1 MIALFNSYGDLII
14 RGMPGEKLGQKYNS
28 RKSHARR
35 QTGAIIARGSANS
48 NISKSNPQNNNK
60 SRDYRRLK
68 ADD

>member
-1 MIALFNSYGDLII
+1 MLALFNSYGDLII

-35 QTGAIIARGSANS
+35 QTGAIIARGVSQNS
-48 NISKSNPQNNNK
+48 NKANNGGKN
-60 SRDYRRLK
+60 RNYRRLK